1 VVDPKV
7 LVKNDGVLTTIYIY
21 RCIYIGVAHG
31 IFIDSTASG
40 SLQLPGLGRTQHSD
54 QFNWLCPITHLST
67 REFDIMNYSN
77 QPNIVINW
85 LYYPFINQMYD
96 IYINILG

>member
-1 VVDPKV
+1 MYVY
-7 LVKNDGVLTTIYIY
+7 IYIY
-21 RCIYIGVAHG
+21 LGVAHG

-54 QFNWLCPITHLST
+54 QFNWLCPITHLSP
-67 REFDIMNYSN
+67 REFDSMNYSN
-77 QPNIVINW
+77 QTNIVINW

-96 IYINILG
+96 IYMNILG